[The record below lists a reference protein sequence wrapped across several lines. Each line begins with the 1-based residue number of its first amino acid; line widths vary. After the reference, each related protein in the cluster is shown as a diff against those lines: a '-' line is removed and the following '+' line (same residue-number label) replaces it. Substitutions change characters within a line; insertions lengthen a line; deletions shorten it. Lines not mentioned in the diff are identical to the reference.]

1 MVLVS
6 GAIYTQQRTEVDMAT
21 NNSPSEDVFDLFP
34 SAGGAAPAQPKKEA
48 PQREVTES
56 KDIFESFPTGEQQAA
71 TAPDYWE
78 DLKSTAISK
87 GIRGAAAIPGLPGDI
102 ASLVGGPNKYL
113 PTTQDIL
120 GKIEKFGGEKVKK
133 ALEFES
139 DIPVNRYIGSA
150 IEFAPSAL
158 IPGGQA
164 RLGAKLFGAAGAGV
178 GSQAVGEYLKDT
190 PSEGTTTEL
199 GGRLAGAIAGGM
211 AGSSA
216 AGKIANVFRGAEDVA
231 KDRTAVALAKDIA
244 SRNAKAA
251 PGALAAGEIAP
262 VAAAGPQTQQ
272 LVKGAASR
280 AGDESLGAYNA
291 AVDNFKKEGGQNV
304 KDSVDRIF
312 KRPVQAFDEMDAI
325 SQRVKDLNDVNYKRV
340 MALPQ
345 AKAITDP
352 ALDKIVNRIPQST
365 VDDMLK
371 EFKINGVDPATYG
384 FAPVLDRA
392 GNIKTYSLPAQGVG
406 LRSWDEIKQ
415 GLDSS
420 INKLY
425 DPVTKAPKPGAESE
439 VRSLMGLKSDLVK
452 VLDNAVG
459 DYKAIRFEASEL
471 YGARNAV
478 EAGYKYYG
486 DINAKNLNNIH
497 KMVDQKLTPAQKQD
511 FAYGYAAAY
520 KDALSKNPMQ
530 ALGVYGGNKGD
541 YNIAKMRFAL
551 GDKNANQ
558 LLGTVNAEY
567 LNSTLK
573 ALSGSPQGSS
583 LGFGKGA
590 LGGYGAAVLGEAAM
604 TGENMLQALT
614 FTMSPGAIA
623 TAVLGGAARAAY
635 TVRER
640 RIAEQVLKL
649 AADPAK
655 AHELGRLVAQN
666 KDAQSFLAKFYDTA
680 RRIPPVTGAS
690 QEAGQANGGRIN
702 RASGGRLTGIITAP
716 MLVAAAERAK
726 KGHGKAT
733 EPLLNQPDEAIT
745 RALAIANQHS

>member
-1 MVLVS
+1 
-6 GAIYTQQRTEVDMAT
+6 MADENPLLT
-21 NNSPSEDVFDLFP
+21 ADAPSPSPKGKKNPLMSEQVEGNPLL
-34 SAGGAAPAQPKKEA
+34 SADTVSPDQPK
-48 PQREVTES
+48 EVGYAE
-56 KDIFESFPTGEQQAA
+56 DIGRAA
-71 TAPDYWE
+71 LA
-78 DLKSTAISK
+78 K
-87 GIRGAAAIPGLPGDI
+87 GVRGAAAVPGVFGDVPK
-102 ASLVGGPNKYL
+102 LFGVENYRP
-113 PTTQDIL
+113 PTTEEYV
-120 GKIEKFGGEKVKK
+120 EKLSNLHPAIRK
-133 ALEFES
+133 ALSYE
-139 DIPVNRYIGSA
+139 PVTDPGRYVGSA
-150 IEFAPSAL
+150 AEFLPSAL
-158 IPGGQA
+158 LPGGQA
-164 RLGAKLFGAAGAGV
+164 KLGAKALGSVGAGL
-178 GSQAVGEYLKDT
+178 GFQAVEDVFRKSESPYAGT
-190 PSEGTTTEL
+190 PYE
-199 GGRLAGAIAGGM
+199 
-211 AGSSA
+211 A
-216 AGKIANVFRGAEDVA
+216 AGKFAGAVAGGLAAPSVVGKTANLFKSAEDIA
-231 KDRTAVALAKDIA
+231 KNRAAVALAKDVA
-244 SRNAKAA
+244 SGTAKA
-251 PGALAAGEIAP
+251 PSTALITGEIAP
-262 VAAAGPQTQQ
+262 AAAAGTQTQQ

-291 AVDNFKKEGGQNV
+291 AVENFRNQGGQKV
-304 KDSVDRIF
+304 QDSVDRIF

-345 AKAITDP
+345 ASAITDP

-365 VDDMLK
+365 VDDMLR
-371 EFKINGVDPATYG
+371 EFKINGVDPVTYG
-384 FAPVLDRA
+384 FAPVLDRV

-425 DPVTKAPKPGAESE
+425 DPITKAPKPGAESE

-497 KMVDQKLTPAQKQD
+497 KMVNQKLTPAQKQD

-649 AADPAK
+649 AADPSK
-655 AHELGRLVAQN
+655 APELGRLVAQN
-666 KDAQSFLAKFYDTA
+666 KDAQSFLAKFYNTA
-680 RRIPPVTGAS
+680 RRIPPVTAS
-690 QEAGQANGGRIN
+690 PQENTQAHGGRIH

>member
-1 MVLVS
+1 
-6 GAIYTQQRTEVDMAT
+6 MAT

-48 PQREVTES
+48 PQKEISES

-71 TAPDYWE
+71 MAPDYWE
-78 DLKSTAISK
+78 DLKGTAIAK

-216 AGKIANVFRGAEDVA
+216 AGKIANVFRSAEDIA

-244 SRNAKAA
+244 SRNAKAT

-272 LVKGAASR
+272 LVKGAAAR

-291 AVDNFKKEGGQNV
+291 AVDKFKEKGGQNV
-304 KDSVDRIF
+304 SDVIDKIF
-312 KRPVQAFDEMDAI
+312 NRPVQAFDEMDAL
-325 SQRVKDLNDVNYKRV
+325 SQRVRTLNDANYTRV

-345 AKAITDP
+345 AKAINDP
-352 ALDKIVNRIPQST
+352 ALDKIINRIPQGT
-365 VDDMLK
+365 IDDMLSQ
-371 EFKINGVDPATYG
+371 FKINGVDPRSYG
-384 FAPVLDRA
+384 FKPVLDRA
-392 GNIKTYSLPAQGVG
+392 GNVKTYSLPPQGVS

-425 DPVTKAPKPGAESE
+425 DPITKAPKPGVESE

-459 DYKAIRFEASEL
+459 DYKKIRFDASEL
-471 YGARNAV
+471 YGARNAI
-478 EAGYKYYG
+478 EAGYKYYA
-486 DINAKNLNNIH
+486 DANAKNMNNIH
-497 KMVDQKLTPAQKQD
+497 KMVSQKLTPAQKQD

-520 KDALSKNPMQ
+520 KDALAKNPTQ

-541 YNIAKMRFAL
+541 YNIAKMKFAL
-551 GDKNANQ
+551 GEKNANQ
-558 LLGTVNAEY
+558 LLGSVNAEY

-573 ALSGSPQGSS
+573 ALSGAPQGSF
-583 LGFGKGA
+583 GAFGKGA
-590 LGGYGAAVLGEAAM
+590 GQGYLAGMLGETALA
-604 TGENMLQALT
+604 GENILQALT
-614 FTMSPGAIA
+614 FTMSPGAITA
-623 TAVLGGAARAAY
+623 AVLGGAARAAY

-649 AADPAK
+649 AADPSK
-655 AHELGRLVAQN
+655 APELGRLVAQN
-666 KDAQSFLAKFYDTA
+666 KDAQSFLAKFYNTA
-680 RRIPPVTGAS
+680 RRIPPVTASS
-690 QEAGQANGGRIN
+690 QENAQARGGRIH
-702 RASGGRLTGIITAP
+702 RASGGRLTGITTAA
-716 MLVAAAERAK
+716 MLMAAAERAK